1 MISFFRNLFDKQARK
16 ERALKVLNNSVS
28 KIVSKETDKIVKDI
42 KMVKNAV
49 GICNG
54 WNLEE
59 NAIERLYYYEKVK
72 LAGKIKNN
80 TRLQELAKIIGH
92 MRQLALFAHYSRIYE
107 LSQEVYNVIMGDD
120 LLKMHPIEMNYLSH
134 PSFQYDFYQRLIN
147 KRILQYEFKKPNI
160 EKKRKGSIIAC
171 IDTSL
176 SMCGKHEINAKA
188 IALGLLEIARVEKR
202 NFIGILFGKKDNA
215 QIYIF
220 NKEDVEIRKPGGNAV
235 KMNFLEGLFE
245 FVVTFIGGG
254 TDFETPLKTALTF
267 KKRPEFNDADLVFI
281 TDDLCTLSN
290 EFLQHFNIIKKKCN
304 LRSYGIL
311 IGPKFQKP
319 GIMKK
324 FCDEIINYNEIN
336 DDVAKNV
343 FEKVN
348 FLSFK
353 NDINMKNK

>member
-1 MISFFRNLFDKQARK
+1 M
-16 ERALKVLNNSVS
+16 
-28 KIVSKETDKIVKDI
+28 SKETNKVIKDI
-42 KMVKNAV
+42 NIVKNAV

-54 WNLEE
+54 WNLQE
-59 NAIERLYYYEKVK
+59 NSIEKLYYYEKVK
-72 LAGKIKNN
+72 LADKIKNN
-80 TRLQELAKIIGH
+80 SRLKELAKIIGRI
-92 MRQLALFAHYSRIYE
+92 RQLALFSHYSKIYE

-134 PSFQYDFYQRLIN
+134 PNFQYDFYQRLIN

-176 SMCGKHEINAKA
+176 SMCGKNEINAKA

-202 NFIGILFGKKDNA
+202 NFIGILFGKKDNV
-215 QIYIF
+215 QTFIF
-220 NKEDVEIRKPGGNAV
+220 NKEDVEIRKTNENV
-235 KMNFLEGLFE
+235 IKLNFLEGLFE
-245 FVVTFIGGG
+245 FIVMFIGGG
-254 TDFETPLKTALTF
+254 TDFETPLKTALSF
-267 KKRPEFNDADLVFI
+267 RKKPEFNDADLVFM
-281 TDDLCTLSN
+281 TDDICTLSN
-290 EFLQHFNIIKKKCN
+290 EFLQHFNIVKKINN

-336 DDVAKNV
+336 DDVAKND

-348 FLSFK
+348 LIS
-353 NDINMKNK
+353 